1 LQHTADGLTVAK
13 VRTKDLGM
21 CLRHLEWLIGESV
34 QDANA
39 IFYEMLPYA
48 PAQAERI
55 IEQLCGL
62 TGLEVA
68 HASDDPVCAERV
80 RQAFGFIVG
89 AAGARQA
96 LLDLQEIE
104 QEIGRSPWRDLLKEL
119 RHDRRQ
125 FAATIRDKSAR
136 TALHWAIGDLGL
148 AGRAGRRWL
157 HHLRDNRAVLRRAID
172 RALEARLLQRDAG
185 RTERADRVALV
196 EGVARAYQLLTG
208 KPLGRSLTAEQ
219 RRTGPRRAAGQDV
232 PTAARPA
239 GDR

>member
-1 LQHTADGLTVAK
+1 
-13 VRTKDLGM
+13 M

-80 RQAFGFIVG
+80 RQAFGFIGG

-104 QEIGRSPWRDLLKEL
+104 REIGRSPWRDLLKGVASRPPPVC
-119 RHDRRQ
+119 RHDPRQERSHRVALGDRR
-125 FAATIRDKSAR
+125 S
-136 TALHWAIGDLGL
+136 
-148 AGRAGRRWL
+148 RAGRSRWP
-157 HHLRDNRAVLRRAID
+157 
-172 RALEARLLQRDAG
+172 
-185 RTERADRVALV
+185 
-196 EGVARAYQLLTG
+196 
-208 KPLGRSLTAEQ
+208 PL
-219 RRTGPRRAAGQDV
+219 AASS
-232 PTAARPA
+232 A
-239 GDR
+239 